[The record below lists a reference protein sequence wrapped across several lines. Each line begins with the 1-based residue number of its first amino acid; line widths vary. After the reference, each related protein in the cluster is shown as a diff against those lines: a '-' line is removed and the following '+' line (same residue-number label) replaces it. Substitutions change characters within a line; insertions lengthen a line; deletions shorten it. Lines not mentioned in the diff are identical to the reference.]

1 MSANVWID
9 SKDLI
14 AKKILI
20 HVPRIHVWMEQN
32 ASTWSMISI
41 ANAQLSNWLAKDVI
55 MGYSVILILVKM
67 EEFAR
72 KEVKVRSVTAEG
84 TLALLI
90 APWIL
95 TNVLGKIL
103 VNTAEL
109 VLIPRVR
116 LSAPV
121 LREQSN
127 PIVKL
132 LAVKYLNEKVA
143 EITRSN

>member
-1 MSANVWID
+1 
-9 SKDLI
+9 
-14 AKKILI
+14 
-20 HVPRIHVWMEQN
+20 
-32 ASTWSMISI
+32 
-41 ANAQLSNWLAKDVI
+41 

-95 TNVLGKIL
+95 TTVLGKIL

-121 LREQSN
+121 LWEQSN